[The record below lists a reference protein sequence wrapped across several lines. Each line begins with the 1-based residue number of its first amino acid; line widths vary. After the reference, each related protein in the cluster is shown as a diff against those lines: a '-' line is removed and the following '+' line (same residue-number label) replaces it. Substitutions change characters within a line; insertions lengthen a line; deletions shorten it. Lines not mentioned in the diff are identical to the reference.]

1 MPQSA
6 LEENNNKETGMRLTL
21 LTGAVLLVSAQAN
34 AGIEQQL
41 TQCAGITDKL
51 ERLVCYDNLAASIQV
66 TTVTNNTTAPIAVA
80 PVVTPAAAPAA
91 VATAA
96 PVATAAVTNVEDNFG
111 MEVKR
116 VQENTT
122 DKIYLDVE
130 SIAEDAY
137 GALKITFT
145 NGQVWKQTENRKF
158 NLKVGE
164 KVFIEKA
171 ALGSFLMGTE
181 SRNAKVRVKR
191 LK

>member
-1 MPQSA
+1 
-6 LEENNNKETGMRLTL
+6 MRFTL
-21 LTGAVLLVSAQAN
+21 LTGAVLLVSAQAT

-41 TQCAGITDKL
+41 TQCAAMTDKL
-51 ERLVCYDNLAASIQV
+51 DRLVCYDNLAASIRV
-66 TTVTNNTTAPIAVA
+66 DTMANNATAPTATLA
-80 PVVTPAAAPAA
+80 PVTTPAATSA
-91 VATAA
+91 V
-96 PVATAAVTNVEDNFG
+96 PVATNVEDNFG

-130 SIAEDAY
+130 SITEDPY

-145 NGQVWKQTENRKF
+145 NGQIWKQTENRKF

>member
-1 MPQSA
+1 
-6 LEENNNKETGMRLTL
+6 MRFTL
-21 LTGAVLLVSAQAN
+21 LTCAVLLVSAQAN
-34 AGIEQQL
+34 AAIEQQL

-66 TTVTNNTTAPIAVA
+66 TTVANNTTAPIAVA
-80 PVVTPAAAPAA
+80 PVVTPAAAPVA

-96 PVATAAVTNVEDNFG
+96 PVAAAATNLEDNFG

-130 SIAEDAY
+130 SIAEDPY

>member
-1 MPQSA
+1 
-6 LEENNNKETGMRLTL
+6 MRFTL

-34 AGIEQQL
+34 AAIEQQL

-96 PVATAAVTNVEDNFG
+96 PVAVAAAATNVEDNFG

-145 NGQVWKQTENRKF
+145 NDQIWKQTENRKF

>member
-34 AGIEQQL
+34 ASIEQQL

-91 VATAA
+91 LATAA
-96 PVATAAVTNVEDNFG
+96 PVAAAATNVEDNFG

-181 SRNAKVRVKR
+181 DRNAKVRVKR

>member
-51 ERLVCYDNLAASIQV
+51 ERLVCYDNLAVSIQV

-80 PVVTPAAAPAA
+80 PVVTPAAAA

-96 PVATAAVTNVEDNFG
+96 PVAAAATNVEDNFG

-122 DKIYLDVE
+122 DKIYLDVG

-181 SRNAKVRVKR
+181 DRNAKVRVKR

>member
-1 MPQSA
+1 
-6 LEENNNKETGMRLTL
+6 MRFTL
-21 LTGAVLLVSAQAN
+21 LTGAVLLISAQAN
-34 AGIEQQL
+34 AAIEQQL

-80 PVVTPAAAPAA
+80 PVVTPAATPAA
-91 VATAA
+91 VASAA
-96 PVATAAVTNVEDNFG
+96 PVAVAAAATNVEDNFG

-145 NGQVWKQTENRKF
+145 NGQIWKQTENRKF

>member
-1 MPQSA
+1 
-6 LEENNNKETGMRLTL
+6 MRFTL

-34 AGIEQQL
+34 ASIEQQL
-41 TQCAGITDKL
+41 TQCAAMTDKL
-51 ERLVCYDNLAASIQV
+51 DRLVCYDNLAASIRV
-66 TTVTNNTTAPIAVA
+66 DTIAHNATAP
-80 PVVTPAAAPAA
+80 T
-91 VATAA
+91 ATAA
-96 PVATAAVTNVEDNFG
+96 PVATSVAVATVAAPTVAVATNVEDNFG

-130 SIAEDAY
+130 SVAEDAY

>member
-1 MPQSA
+1 
-6 LEENNNKETGMRLTL
+6 MRFTL

-34 AGIEQQL
+34 AAIEQQL

-51 ERLVCYDNLAASIQV
+51 ERLVCYDNLAASIQA
-66 TTVTNNTTAPIAVA
+66 TTVTNNNTAPIAVA
-80 PVVTPAAAPAA
+80 PIVTPAAPPAA

-96 PVATAAVTNVEDNFG
+96 PVATAATNVEDNFG

-122 DKIYLDVE
+122 DKIYLNVE

>member
-91 VATAA
+91 LATAA
-96 PVATAAVTNVEDNFG
+96 PVAAAATNVEDNFG

>member
-91 VATAA
+91 LATAA
-96 PVATAAVTNVEDNFG
+96 PVAAAATNVEDNFG

-171 ALGSFLMGTE
+171 ALGSYLMGTE

>member
-51 ERLVCYDNLAASIQV
+51 ERLVCYDNLAVSIQV

-91 VATAA
+91 LATAA
-96 PVATAAVTNVEDNFG
+96 PVAAAATNVEDNFG

>member
-1 MPQSA
+1 
-6 LEENNNKETGMRLTL
+6 MRFTL

-34 AGIEQQL
+34 AAIEQQL

-80 PVVTPAAAPAA
+80 PVVTPAAAPVA
-91 VATAA
+91 VTTAA
-96 PVATAAVTNVEDNFG
+96 PVAAAATNVEDNFG

>member
-6 LEENNNKETGMRLTL
+6 LEENNNKETGMRFTL

-34 AGIEQQL
+34 AAIEQQL

-80 PVVTPAAAPAA
+80 PVVTPAAAPVA
-91 VATAA
+91 VTTAA
-96 PVATAAVTNVEDNFG
+96 PVAAAATNVEDNFG

>member
-1 MPQSA
+1 
-6 LEENNNKETGMRLTL
+6 MRLTL

-41 TQCAGITDKL
+41 TQCAGIADKL

-96 PVATAAVTNVEDNFG
+96 PVAAAATNVEDNFG

-181 SRNAKVRVKR
+181 DRNAKVRVKR

>member
-1 MPQSA
+1 
-6 LEENNNKETGMRLTL
+6 MRLSFL
-21 LTGAVLLVSAQAN
+21 AMALIMVSAQTYAST
-34 AGIEQQL
+34 EQQL
-41 TQCAGITDKL
+41 TECSVIPDKL
-51 ERLVCYDNLAASIQV
+51 DRLICYDNLAASIQGASAQTSV
-66 TTVTNNTTAPIAVA
+66 KAI
-80 PVVTPAAAPAA
+80 
-91 VATAA
+91 A
-96 PVATAAVTNVEDNFG
+96 PVAVAVPTTAVSTTAASTAKVENEFG
-111 MEVKR
+111 IAPKP
-116 VQENTT
+116 VQEDIV

-130 SIAEDAY
+130 SIAEDPY

-145 NGQVWKQTENRKF
+145 NGQVWKQTEGRKF

>member
-1 MPQSA
+1 
-6 LEENNNKETGMRLTL
+6 MRFTL

-34 AGIEQQL
+34 AAIEQQL

-66 TTVTNNTTAPIAVA
+66 TTVTNNFTAPIAVA
-80 PVVTPAAAPAA
+80 PVVTPAAAPAV
-91 VATAA
+91 VASAA
-96 PVATAAVTNVEDNFG
+96 PVAAAAAATNVEDNFG

-122 DKIYLDVE
+122 DKIYLNVE

-145 NGQVWKQTENRKF
+145 NGQIWKQTENRKF

>member
-6 LEENNNKETGMRLTL
+6 LEENNNKETGMRFTL

-34 AGIEQQL
+34 AAIEQQL

-66 TTVTNNTTAPIAVA
+66 TTVANNTTAPIAVA
-80 PVVTPAAAPAA
+80 PVVTPAAAPVA
-91 VATAA
+91 VTTAA
-96 PVATAAVTNVEDNFG
+96 PVAAAATNVEDNFG

>member
-96 PVATAAVTNVEDNFG
+96 PVAAAATNVEDNFG

-171 ALGSFLMGTE
+171 ALGSYLMGTE

>member
-1 MPQSA
+1 
-6 LEENNNKETGMRLTL
+6 MRFTL

-34 AGIEQQL
+34 AAIEQQL

-96 PVATAAVTNVEDNFG
+96 PVAVAAAATNVEDNFG

-137 GALKITFT
+137 GALKVTFT

>member
-1 MPQSA
+1 
-6 LEENNNKETGMRLTL
+6 MRFTL

-34 AGIEQQL
+34 AAIEQQL

-80 PVVTPAAAPAA
+80 PVVTPAAAPAV
-91 VATAA
+91 VASAA
-96 PVATAAVTNVEDNFG
+96 PVAAAATNVEDNFG

-145 NGQVWKQTENRKF
+145 NGQIWKQTENRKF

>member
-1 MPQSA
+1 
-6 LEENNNKETGMRLTL
+6 MRLSFL
-21 LTGAVLLVSAQAN
+21 AMALILVSAQTYATT
-34 AGIEQQL
+34 EQQL
-41 TQCAGITDKL
+41 TECSVIPDKL
-51 ERLVCYDNLAASIQV
+51 DRLICYDNLAASIQGASAQTSV
-66 TTVTNNTTAPIAVA
+66 KAI
-80 PVVTPAAAPAA
+80 
-91 VATAA
+91 A
-96 PVATAAVTNVEDNFG
+96 PVAVAVPTAAVSTTAASTAKVENEFG
-111 MEVKR
+111 IAPKP
-116 VQENTT
+116 VQEDIV

>member
-91 VATAA
+91 LATAA
-96 PVATAAVTNVEDNFG
+96 PVAAAATNVEDNFG

-181 SRNAKVRVKR
+181 DRNAKVRVKR

>member
-96 PVATAAVTNVEDNFG
+96 PVAAAATNVEDNFG

>member
-1 MPQSA
+1 
-6 LEENNNKETGMRLTL
+6 MRLTL

-34 AGIEQQL
+34 AGIKQQL

-91 VATAA
+91 LATAA
-96 PVATAAVTNVEDNFG
+96 PVAAAATNVEDNFG

>member
-1 MPQSA
+1 
-6 LEENNNKETGMRLTL
+6 MRFTL

-34 AGIEQQL
+34 AAIEQQL

-80 PVVTPAAAPAA
+80 PVVTPAAAPVAA
-91 VATAA
+91 ATAA
-96 PVATAAVTNVEDNFG
+96 PVAAAATNVEDNFG

>member
-1 MPQSA
+1 
-6 LEENNNKETGMRLTL
+6 MRLTL

-91 VATAA
+91 LATAA
-96 PVATAAVTNVEDNFG
+96 PVAAAATNVEDNFG

-181 SRNAKVRVKR
+181 DRNAKVRVKR

>member
-1 MPQSA
+1 MPQST
-6 LEENNNKETGMRLTL
+6 LEENNKETGMRLTL

-41 TQCAGITDKL
+41 TQCVGITDKL